1 MGGQGRE
8 IMNRYR
14 EAGLGPAMIPIAMM
28 AMTILPL
35 TMVGLEVREAVKY
48 GMGGV
53 LPGVPADP
61 SVFKTDDMDG
71 GTYTYEIFDRS
82 GMAGSWGIL
91 LPILSGRE
99 YGGPFEQGA
108 SLLGPTSDKI
118 GDLLKY
124 GPFDNRFIK
133 GQIPLYY
140 TLPSQE

>member
-1 MGGQGRE
+1 MGGQGSE

-61 SVFKTDDMDG
+61 SVFKTDDMDS
-71 GTYTYEIFDRS
+71 DR
-82 GMAGSWGIL
+82 WDNLIEL
-91 LPILSGRE
+91 HKLE
-99 YGGPFEQGA
+99 
-108 SLLGPTSDKI
+108 
-118 GDLLKY
+118 LLK
-124 GPFDNRFIK
+124 IK
-133 GQIPLYY
+133 EL
-140 TLPSQE
+140 LSKK